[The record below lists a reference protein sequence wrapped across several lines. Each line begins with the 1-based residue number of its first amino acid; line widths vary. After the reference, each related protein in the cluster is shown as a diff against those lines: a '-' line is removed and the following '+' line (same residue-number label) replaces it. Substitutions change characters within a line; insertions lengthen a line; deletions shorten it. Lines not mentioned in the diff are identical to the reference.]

1 MAKGEENN
9 KSTAKKKTTSTSKNS
24 AKATT
29 KNTASSTKS
38 KTASKSTGKST
49 SAKQTSKAKTDSKGS
64 DEKPLVEVGKTN
76 VKVAGVKMKKKT
88 ALALTLSIVA
98 IILIAAIVFAI
109 FYVTNKDF
117 KNQVDEWIYYSI
129 LHRDENSGNSNGG
142 EVLIADGELQVHM
155 INVGQGDCIFI
166 KFPDGKDMII
176 DCANYNNTGSIKE
189 STLAYLDTY
198 VTDGQIDYLMLTHC
212 DSDHVYFLDDVVER
226 YDVDNIYMP
235 NVKSVPS
242 SSAWQASIAELPA
255 EKVNMFTDPD
265 TVDSA
270 CYAAFFVAALTEPD
284 CTIKLNIGNFQIAG
298 ESYKIDFFCYTQEE
312 WESTNLSNAERKN
325 AVSPIGILQYNGK
338 RVVLTGDSN
347 EINEPKFIEKAK
359 EFYGVDKLDC
369 DVLKIGHHGSET
381 STTNE
386 FLDFITVEY
395 AFISCNASGNTF
407 NHPRQATL
415 DRLIARNVTFYRTDL
430 NGTIVCKISG
440 TTISFEVET
449 KVDAELLKQGL
460 TGETS

>member
-88 ALALTLSIVA
+88 ALALTLTIVA

-166 KFPDGKDMII
+166 K
-176 DCANYNNTGSIKE
+176 YS
-189 STLAYLDTY
+189 L
-198 VTDGQIDYLMLTHC
+198 
-212 DSDHVYFLDDVVER
+212 
-226 YDVDNIYMP
+226 
-235 NVKSVPS
+235 
-242 SSAWQASIAELPA
+242 
-255 EKVNMFTDPD
+255 
-265 TVDSA
+265 
-270 CYAAFFVAALTEPD
+270 
-284 CTIKLNIGNFQIAG
+284 
-298 ESYKIDFFCYTQEE
+298 
-312 WESTNLSNAERKN
+312 
-325 AVSPIGILQYNGK
+325 
-338 RVVLTGDSN
+338 
-347 EINEPKFIEKAK
+347 KF
-359 EFYGVDKLDC
+359 
-369 DVLKIGHHGSET
+369 
-381 STTNE
+381 
-386 FLDFITVEY
+386 
-395 AFISCNASGNTF
+395 
-407 NHPRQATL
+407 
-415 DRLIARNVTFYRTDL
+415 
-430 NGTIVCKISG
+430 
-440 TTISFEVET
+440 
-449 KVDAELLKQGL
+449 
-460 TGETS
+460 

>member
-9 KSTAKKKTTSTSKNS
+9 KSETKKKITSTGKNS
-24 AKATT
+24 GKTT
-29 KNTASSTKS
+29 KSTKGS
-38 KTASKSTGKST
+38 AKSSSSKSTR
-49 SAKQTSKAKTDSKGS
+49 ANADSKGN
-64 DEKPLVEVGKTN
+64 DERPLVEVGKTN
-76 VKVAGVKMKKKT
+76 VKVSGVKMKKKT
-88 ALALTLSIVA
+88 ALALALTIVA
-98 IILIAAIVFAI
+98 IILIAAIVFAVV
-109 FYVTNKDF
+109 YTTNIDF

-129 LHRDENSGNSNGG
+129 LHRDENSGGANNKGDDAPT
-142 EVLIADGELQVHM
+142 VIADGELQVHM

-166 KFPDGKDMII
+166 KLPDGKDMII

-189 STLAYLDTY
+189 STMAYLDTY

-212 DSDHVYFLDDVVER
+212 DSDHVYFLDDVIDR

-235 NVKSVPS
+235 NVKSVPT
-242 SSAWQASIAELPA
+242 SSAWQATIADLPA
-255 EKVNMFTDPD
+255 EKVDMFTDPD

-284 CTIKLNIGNFQIAG
+284 CTVKLNIGNFQISG
-298 ESYKIDFFCYTQEE
+298 ESYTIDFFCYTQEE
-312 WESTNLSNAERKN
+312 WDSTNLSNAERKN

-359 EFYGVDKLDC
+359 EYYGVDKLDC
-369 DVLKIGHHGSET
+369 DVLKVGHHGSET

-449 KVDAELLKQGL
+449 EVDTELLKQGL